1 MFSLV
6 LNLLII
12 LAFLCEDAPHK
23 LHIEDAKMARLRFC
37 TCITVKTEKKKK
49 QPTKN
54 VCIIFYRG
62 YLKDGVPK
70 ILPLFICS
78 SSVMGMPHCEELSR

>member
-23 LHIEDAKMARLRFC
+23 LHIEDAEMARLRFC
-37 TCITVKTEKKKK
+37 TCITVKTEKKNKK
-49 QPTKN
+49 KPTN
-54 VCIIFYRG
+54 
-62 YLKDGVPK
+62 
-70 ILPLFICS
+70 
-78 SSVMGMPHCEELSR
+78 

>member
-23 LHIEDAKMARLRFC
+23 LHIEDAEMAKLRFC
-37 TCITVKTEKKKK
+37 TCITVKTVIQKTKQLNTKKN
-49 QPTKN
+49 Q
-54 VCIIFYRG
+54 
-62 YLKDGVPK
+62 LKISVY
-70 ILPLFICS
+70 S
-78 SSVMGMPHCEELSR
+78 STEVI

>member
-23 LHIEDAKMARLRFC
+23 LHIEDAEMARLRFC
-37 TCITVKTEKKKK
+37 TCITVKTVIQKTKQLNTKK
-49 QPTKN
+49 TN
-54 VCIIFYRG
+54 
-62 YLKDGVPK
+62 
-70 ILPLFICS
+70 
-78 SSVMGMPHCEELSR
+78 